1 MQKNIGDL
9 ACGSDSSIDY
19 CVTTVGKQGRNLTF
33 ESAFP
38 LPLSHEGSP
47 TYFISWFCY
56 FKLLILKFHK
66 VFDLLNFLKIIGK
79 TYKKST

>member
-1 MQKNIGDL
+1 MQKNVGDL
-9 ACGSDSSIDY
+9 ACDSGSSIDY

-47 TYFISWFCY
+47 AYWFYY

-79 TYKKST
+79 TYKKSA